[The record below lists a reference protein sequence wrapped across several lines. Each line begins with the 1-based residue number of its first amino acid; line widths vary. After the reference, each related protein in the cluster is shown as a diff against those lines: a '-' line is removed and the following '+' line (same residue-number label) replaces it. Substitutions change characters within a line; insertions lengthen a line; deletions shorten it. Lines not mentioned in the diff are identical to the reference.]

1 MPKRKM
7 TPDDA
12 FPLALTAAE
21 RKLILD
27 DLLYL
32 EKEYEQVVRKT
43 PANEPVR
50 FTLDDW
56 EGLGGCIAAEAN
68 HTDDPTLRRKLDRLL
83 TKINKLLDQHPDDRG
98 PELKV
103 FPAAGS
109 DATAKEAGDL
119 SQKIAVALSFGDM
132 LCTVKKMDPMEVR
145 SRRCLLLELTDEERA
160 AIVERTS
167 LADDLKSR
175 LRAATSEG
183 RPVQVS
189 INDMAAMAFA
199 LAEVMVETGDTQLL
213 RAAVTVIQRCM
224 AGIQEVVGTRAS
236 TGRPREK
243 KAARPPQND
252 TDTFPLNLTQSQR
265 RVVAQVV
272 PSVAK
277 RMKLEETNA
286 RTIRFTLA
294 ELKEIELKC
303 RAAIG
308 EADSGMVR
316 NSLRHAVEAAAEA
329 RHRYQGNNIARIPA
343 AQRIYQLKITLKGI
357 EPPIWRRIQ
366 VRDCTLDR
374 LHERIQLAMGW
385 QNCHLYEFRI
395 DAGRFG
401 DPSVIEDC
409 EDLGD
414 ATVLHLS
421 EFVPET
427 GKRFRFHYEYDFG
440 DSWEHEVLFEGC
452 LRATQGVRYPL
463 CLEGERACPP
473 EDVGGTT
480 GYRRYVTAMADPE
493 DEEHEEYLGWRG
505 PYDPGRFDAQKTTN
519 KMRRGLP
526 KWEDEEE
533 GW

>member
-1 MPKRKM
+1 VSKRNS
-7 TPDDA
+7 PSDDA
-12 FPLALTAAE
+12 VPLALTAAE

-32 EKEYEQVVRKT
+32 EKEYEQVVRET
-43 PANEPVR
+43 PANEPLR

-68 HTDDPTLRRKLDRLL
+68 HTDDPKLKRKLDRLFA
-83 TKINKLLDQHPDDRG
+83 KINKLLDEHPDDLG

-109 DATAKEAGDL
+109 DATAKDAGNL
-119 SQKIAVALSFGDM
+119 AEKIAVALSFGDM
-132 LCTVKKMDPMEVR
+132 LCTVKKMDPIEVR
-145 SRRCLLLELTDEERA
+145 SRRCLLLELADEERA
-160 AIVERTS
+160 AIVERTV

-175 LRAATSEG
+175 LGTAGHAI
-183 RPVQVS
+183 QVS

-199 LAEVMVETGDTQLL
+199 LAEAMEETSDPQLL

-224 AGIQEVVGTRAS
+224 AGFQEIAGSSAPAL
-236 TGRPREK
+236 RPR
-243 KAARPPQND
+243 KASRSSND
-252 TDTFPLNLTQSQR
+252 DAETFPVNLTQSQR

-272 PSVAK
+272 PSVAE
-277 RMKLEETNA
+277 RMRLEETNA

-294 ELKEIELKC
+294 ELKEMELKC

-316 NSLRHAVEAAAEA
+316 NSLRHAVDAAVKA
-329 RHRYQGNNIARIPA
+329 RNRYQGNNIARIPA

-374 LHERIQLAMGW
+374 LHEHIQLAMGW
-385 QNCHLYEFRI
+385 QNCHLYEFKI

-401 DPSVIEDC
+401 DPRVIEDC

-414 ATVLHLS
+414 ATVLHLE
-421 EFVPET
+421 EFVPEN

-440 DSWEHEVLFEGC
+440 DCWEHEVLFEGC
-452 LRATQGVRYPL
+452 LRASQGVRYPL

-480 GYRRYVTAMADPE
+480 GYRRYVKAMADPE
-493 DEEHEEYLGWRG
+493 DEEHKEYLGWRG
-505 PYDPGRFDAQKTTN
+505 PYDPERFDAQKTTK

-533 GW
+533 GWL